1 MQQGWAITLPYTE
14 YFIILTGIFQCSE
27 PKIGVQGEMM
37 DGQGGLPDSHHF
49 RHVLT
54 NVTLGILQDS
64 NWYACP
70 QSSTLL
76 DLLKVL
82 DFLL

>member
-1 MQQGWAITLPYTE
+1 MGMQQGWAITLPYIE
-14 YFIILTGIFQCSE
+14 QFRILAGIFKGSE
-27 PKIGVQGEMM
+27 PKIGMQGEMM

-64 NWYACP
+64 NWYAC
-70 QSSTLL
+70 SESFILF
-76 DLLKVL
+76 DLLK
-82 DFLL
+82 